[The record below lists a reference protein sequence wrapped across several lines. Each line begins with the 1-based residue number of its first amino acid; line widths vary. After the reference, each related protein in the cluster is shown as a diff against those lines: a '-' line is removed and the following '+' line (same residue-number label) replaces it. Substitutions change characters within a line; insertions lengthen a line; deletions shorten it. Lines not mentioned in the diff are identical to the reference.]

1 VIVPHGAVTP
11 PAAKRVLRDGA
22 RRRRAARTA
31 EEREAHGRQL
41 AAVRHAL
48 VDGARTVTAYVGV
61 ADEPDTLPLVAV
73 LHARGVRVLLPVVLP
88 DLDLEWAEYTG
99 SDDLAR
105 TRHGLLEPTGPRLG
119 RAAVADADVVL
130 VPAFAV
136 DAEGRRVGQGGGC
149 YDRALARVPA
159 ATPVLAVVFPDE
171 LVAGPLPEEPH
182 DRRVD
187 GVLIPAE

>member
-1 VIVPHGAVTP
+1 VIVPHGAAPP
-11 PAAKRVLRDGA
+11 PAAKRVLRDEA
-22 RRRRAARTA
+22 RRRRAARTPEQRA
-31 EEREAHGRQL
+31 VHGQQL
-41 AAVRHAL
+41 AAVQHPL
-48 VDGARTVTAYVGV
+48 VDQARTVTAYVGV
-61 ADEPDTLPLVAV
+61 ADEPDTLPLVAA

-99 SDDLAR
+99 PEDLAR

-119 RAAVADADVVL
+119 RSAVADADVLL

-136 DAEGRRVGQGGGC
+136 DADGRRIGQGGGC
-149 YDRALARVPA
+149 YDRALARVPDT
-159 ATPVLAVVFPDE
+159 TPVLAVVFPDE
-171 LVAGPLPEEPH
+171 LVPGPLPEEPH